1 MKLSNF
7 YVIAARLILLTYFS
21 VYLALAQVYSYGFNI
36 NIFNTVNVLLIRYF
50 DFCCYAFNLKRTL
63 QLESG
68 DMEINPG
75 RMKPFIKF
83 CHWDLNGLAAHDF
96 VKILLIEAFRT
107 THNIIITCLS
117 ETFLDSNID
126 ISDTRMNIDGYSILK
141 ADHPSNTKCSG
152 VRMY

>member
-1 MKLSNF
+1 M
-7 YVIAARLILLTYFS
+7 IAARLILLTYFS

-107 THNIIITCLS
+107 THNIMFVGD
-117 ETFLDSNID
+117 FL
-126 ISDTRMNIDGYSILK
+126 RFK
-141 ADHPSNTKCSG
+141 H
-152 VRMY
+152 RH